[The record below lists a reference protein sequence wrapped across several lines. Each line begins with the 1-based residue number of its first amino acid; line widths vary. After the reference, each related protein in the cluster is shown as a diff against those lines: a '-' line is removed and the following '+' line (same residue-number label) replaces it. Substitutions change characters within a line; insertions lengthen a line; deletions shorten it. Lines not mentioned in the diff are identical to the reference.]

1 MPRASYLA
9 RAERAADD
17 LAVLPPAEVEQVL
30 FSLAAVLFQRAMDR
44 GDIPRDAA
52 RRVNSAAQAVK
63 GMRTRADSVAF

>member
-1 MPRASYLA
+1 MPRASYLT

-44 GDIPRDAA
+44 
-52 RRVNSAAQAVK
+52 VNSAAQAVK
-63 GMRTRADSVAF
+63 GMRMMETRA